1 MLPLSPPLRSLLLGA
16 LALAACQ
23 TAPSEARVAGDADA
37 PTSPSS
43 DPVAEAAEA
52 NSQAPG
58 LRPSSEDAEAA
69 LDAAFASFEGAGAVV
84 LLDVDSGELLGARE
98 RPGPDLAHPLLQA
111 HSPASTVKPLLA
123 LAALDAEAIDAD
135 LRVPCTG
142 PAKQGNGC
150 FHRHGELDLRGALA
164 TSCNHF
170 AYVVGERLG
179 AERVAGTYSSLGFG
193 AATGLHPDESAGTL
207 PGADQLAAEVAAAS
221 TGHGGLEATP
231 LQLAQA
237 YRALARSGSPN
248 RAAILDGMIA
258 AVEDE
263 TGTAS
268 AARLPALRVAGKTG
282 TATLAGD
289 DRYDGWFVA
298 LAPAED
304 PELVVVVFAHDGGI
318 ARDAAVPAGR
328 ALLDSLSAD

>member
-1 MLPLSPPLRSLLLGA
+1 MLPLSSSLRSLLLGA

-43 DPVAEAAEA
+43 DPVASTAKATE
-52 NSQAPG
+52 APG

-111 HSPASTVKPLLA
+111 HSPASTVKPLMT
-123 LAALDAEAIDAD
+123 LAALDAEVIDAD
-135 LRVPCTG
+135 LRVPCG
-142 PAKQGNGC
+142 GREQ
-150 FHRHGELDLRGALA
+150 DLREALA
-164 TSCNHF
+164 TSCNQF
-170 AYVVGERLG
+170 AYVVGDRMG
-179 AERVAGTYSSLGFG
+179 AALVASTYSELGFG
-193 AATGLHPDESAGTL
+193 AATGLHPDESPGKL
-207 PGADQLAAEVAAAS
+207 PTTDQISAELAAAA
-221 TGHGGLEATP
+221 TGHGALEATP

-237 YRALARSGSPN
+237 YRALARSSSSN
-248 RAAILDGMIA
+248 RAAVFEGMLA

-263 TGTAS
+263 IGTARV
-268 AARLPALRVAGKTG
+268 ARIPTMRIAGKTG
-282 TATLAGD
+282 TATLEGSSSEGE

-298 LAPAED
+298 LAPAGD
-304 PELVVVVFAHDGGI
+304 PEIVVVVFAHDGGI
-318 ARDAAVPAGR
+318 ASNTAVPAAR
-328 ALLDSLSAD
+328 ALLESLITD